1 MGTIISGRY
10 FSTTRSKAS
19 PSNILNTSH
28 ASATCIAG
36 AIRKNI
42 KVQTEKEQ
50 EYLALYEETVLKAV
64 GEVRNAV
71 TDASQDH
78 IKSEELKSAVE
89 SAQQAESLAQTNFDS
104 GLSDYLSVLDA
115 RRNVLSARRQYIMSR
130 GQEFADTV
138 RLFKSLGGG
147 WEAMDMD
154 QEAEAD
160 SHAKK

>member
-1 MGTIISGRY
+1 
-10 FSTTRSKAS
+10 
-19 PSNILNTSH
+19 
-28 ASATCIAG
+28 
-36 AIRKNI
+36 
-42 KVQTEKEQ
+42 
-50 EYLALYEETVLKAV
+50 VLKAV